1 MPGTNFVLR
10 ASPQETA
17 AIADAAVGH
26 LAQRLARRLIET
38 PAPAGPG
45 GGPVPGGPAAGAS
58 AASCAAV
65 DFSAAS
71 GPAVNFSAA
80 SGPAMDF
87 SAADVLPLDCPGF
100 GDGSA
105 PGEGPERALA
115 LLHLLDHLQ
124 QATERLQRE
133 VAVAAARA
141 GAGYPQI
148 GAACGVTRQGA
159 RRRWPGLFNHSHEKR
174 SERPMM
180 TTPARPFDVLLV
192 EDDIADAML
201 IEEALSERGARN
213 LVQVTDG
220 VAALEHLRSPDTVR
234 PDLIVLDLNMPRMNG
249 RDLLKVLKTDKDL
262 QTIPVVVL
270 TTSTAPEDVTGA
282 YSSHANAYVTKP
294 VNLEEFEQAVQNI
307 DAFYLDT
314 ATRPR
319 P

>member
-1 MPGTNFVLR
+1 MSGMNFELR
-10 ASPQETA
+10 ATPQETA
-17 AIADAAVGH
+17 AIADSAVGAV
-26 LAQRLARRLIET
+26 AQRLAWQLLD
-38 PAPAGPG
+38 GPEH
-45 GGPVPGGPAAGAS
+45 PAAP
-58 AASCAAV
+58 
-65 DFSAAS
+65 DD
-71 GPAVNFSAA
+71 PAQ
-80 SGPAMDF
+80 
-87 SAADVLPLDCPGF
+87 
-100 GDGSA
+100 
-105 PGEGPERALA
+105 A
-115 LLHLLDHLQ
+115 LLLLHVLDQLQ

-133 VAVAAARA
+133 AAGAAAEA

-148 GAACGVTRQGA
+148 GAACGMTRQGA
-159 RRRWPGLFNHSHEKR
+159 RRRWPGLLHPSPDKR
-174 SERPMM
+174 TERSMM

-192 EDDIADAML
+192 EDDVADAML

-220 VAALEHLRSPDTVR
+220 VAALEHLRTPGTPR

-249 RDLLKVLKTDKDL
+249 RDLLKVLKADEDL

-294 VNLEEFEQAVQNI
+294 VNLEEFETAVQSI